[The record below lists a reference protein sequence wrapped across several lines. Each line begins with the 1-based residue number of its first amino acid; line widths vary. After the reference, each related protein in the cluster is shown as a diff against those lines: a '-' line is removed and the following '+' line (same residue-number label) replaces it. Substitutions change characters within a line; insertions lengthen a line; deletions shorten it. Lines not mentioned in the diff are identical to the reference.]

1 MKLKQI
7 IFCLLLALFSLKSSA
22 EINIKFMIND
32 QIVTNIDIINEK
44 NYLIF
49 LRPELKK
56 VSDDDLLKIAENSL
70 IRETIKKRELDI
82 VFKNLIS
89 FPLIRFIYSNFYS
102 FFIVR

>member
-7 IFCLLLALFSLKSSA
+7 IFCLLLALFSFNSSA

-49 LRPELKK
+49 LIAT
-56 VSDDDLLKIAENSL
+56 LLFSPMFFNILIKSFLLSSVKSGILSL
-70 IRETIKKRELDI
+70 IICPSI
-82 VFKNLIS
+82 
-89 FPLIRFIYSNFYS
+89 
-102 FFIVR
+102 